1 MSSFPSVSFYSKYRI
16 YTRLEADKLFVASWR
31 VYSSGLIPIRSG
43 RARTRAL
50 KPRKEKW
57 RSALHFPPRH
67 DHRQDDEERRE
78 IVSKA
83 LSDSVNHTWE
93 KRAEELVNFIRG
105 IK

>member
-1 MSSFPSVSFYSKYRI
+1 MCQKIPEEYKHIFVPGVNCVEFENDMSDFEEKVFKYR
-16 YTRLEADKLFVASWR
+16 S
-31 VYSSGLIPIRSG
+31 
-43 RARTRAL
+43 
-50 KPRKEKW
+50 
-57 RSALHFPPRH
+57 
-67 DHRQDDEERRE
+67 DDERRE